1 MKNDSSFVQDQQI
14 TPDNAGLTMLTGL
27 WPFLQPYR
35 WVLFLAILS
44 LLLTAGLNLSLGQG
58 VRLIVDDGFVGGSLS
73 KLNTIL
79 WSFLSVVIL
88 LSLGTFSRFY
98 LVTWLGERVTADIRK
113 AVFNHLITLEPNYF
127 ETNRSGEL
135 MSRLTTDTSVLQ
147 SIIGSS
153 ISFALRSLL
162 LVVGGLFMLLITN
175 PKLTLV
181 VFGALPIII
190 LPVLFF
196 GKRVRTLS
204 RASQDSV
211 ADVGTYAG
219 EILQQIKT
227 VQSYTR
233 EENERNAFAKEVEN
247 AFCVAKQ
254 RIMNR
259 GLLTAL
265 VILFAFSAI
274 GVMVYIGAKDV
285 LLGDMTGGE
294 LAAFMFYAVMVAGG
308 IAAVSEV
315 LGELQRAA
323 GATERLLELLSVTA
337 LISSPDSNG
346 AAAPS
351 ENHPAQD
358 TLSSHSHKKSHNKKN
373 NDSHI
378 EFNNVKFNYPSRP
391 DFFALDNINLA
402 IKQGETIALVGS
414 SGAGKSTL
422 FELLQRF
429 YDPQVG
435 EIKLHNTPLKQLDLH
450 SARRQ
455 MALVPQQPNLFSADV
470 MHNIRY
476 GKPDASDEDVIEAAK
491 AAYAHEFI
499 AQLPNQYH
507 SFLGENGVRLSGGQK
522 QRIVIARAILNDPD
536 ILLLDEATSALDSE
550 SERWV
555 QKALKKLMKNRT
567 TLIIAHRLATVVHAD
582 RIIVMENG
590 HMIAEGSHQQLLV
603 TSPKYQTLATLQF
616 GHQDK

>member
-1 MKNDSSFVQDQQI
+1 MKNDSSAVQDQKT
-14 TPDNAGLTMLTGL
+14 TPDKAGLAMLTGL

-44 LLLTAGLNLSLGQG
+44 LMLTAGLNLSLGQG

-88 LSLGTFSRFY
+88 LSLGTFARFY

-135 MSRLTTDTSVLQ
+135 MSRLTTDTSLLQ

-175 PKLTLV
+175 AKLTLV
-181 VFGALPIII
+181 VFGALPVII

-204 RASQDSV
+204 RASQDSI

-247 AFCVAKQ
+247 AFFVAKQ

-274 GVMVYIGAKDV
+274 GIMVYVGAKDV
-285 LLGDMTGGE
+285 LLGNMSGGE
-294 LAAFMFYAVMVAGG
+294 LAAFIFYAVMVAGG

-323 GATERLLELLSVTA
+323 GATERLLELLSVNA
-337 LISSPDSNG
+337 LIRSPNSNEV
-346 AAAPS
+346 ATLHETDRDKKLS
-351 ENHPAQD
+351 HHTHSDNHIENH
-358 TLSSHSHKKSHNKKN
+358 
-373 NDSHI
+373 NDNHI
-378 EFNNVKFNYPSRP
+378 EFNHVKFSYPSRP
-391 DFFALDNINLA
+391 DFCALDDINLV

-414 SGAGKSTL
+414 SGAGKSTS

-435 EIKLHNTPLKQLDLH
+435 EIRLHNIPLQQLDLH
-450 SARRQ
+450 SARKQ
-455 MALVPQQPNLFSADV
+455 MALVPQQPILFSADV

-476 GKPDASDEDVIEAAK
+476 GKPDASDEEVIAAAK
-491 AAYAHEFI
+491 AAYAHDFI
-499 AQLPNQYH
+499 IQLPDQYH

-522 QRIVIARAILNDPD
+522 QRVVIARAILNDPD

-555 QKALKKLMKNRT
+555 QKALNKLMKNRT

-590 HMIAEGSHQQLLV
+590 RMIAEGSHQQLLIS
-603 TSPKYQTLATLQF
+603 SPKYQTLAALQF

>member
-1 MKNDSSFVQDQQI
+1 MKNDSPYVPDQQA
-14 TPDNAGLTMLTGL
+14 TPNKAGLTMLTGL

-44 LLLTAGLNLSLGQG
+44 LVLTAGLNLSLGQG

-79 WSFLSVVIL
+79 WSFLSIVIL
-88 LSLGTFSRFY
+88 LSLGTFARFY

-175 PKLTLV
+175 AKLTLV

-196 GKRVRTLS
+196 GKRVRKLS

-247 AFCVAKQ
+247 AFFVAKQ

-274 GVMVYIGAKDV
+274 GVMVYVGAKDV
-285 LLGDMTGGE
+285 LLGNMSGGE
-294 LAAFMFYAVMVAGG
+294 LAAFIFYAVMVAGG

-323 GATERLLELLSVTA
+323 GATERLLELLSVSA
-337 LISSPDSNG
+337 LIRSPNSSETDMFHEANRYEILSLD
-346 AAAPS
+346 
-351 ENHPAQD
+351 NH
-358 TLSSHSHKKSHNKKN
+358 SCN
-373 NDSHI
+373 HI
-378 EFNNVKFNYPSRP
+378 EFNNVKFSYPSRP
-391 DFFALDNINLA
+391 DFCALDDINLV

-435 EIKLHNTPLKQLDLH
+435 EIQLHNVSLRQLDLH

-455 MALVPQQPNLFSADV
+455 MALVPQQPILFSADV

-476 GKPDASDEDVIEAAK
+476 GNPDASDEEVIAAAK
-491 AAYAHEFI
+491 AAYAHDFI
-499 AQLPNQYH
+499 IQLPDQYH

-522 QRIVIARAILNDPD
+522 QRVVIARAILNDPD

-555 QKALKKLMKNRT
+555 QKALNKLMKKRT

-590 HMIAEGSHQQLLV
+590 RMIAEGSHQQLLAS
-603 TSPKYQTLATLQF
+603 SPKYQTLAALQF

>member
-1 MKNDSSFVQDQQI
+1 MKNDSPYVPDQQA
-14 TPDNAGLTMLTGL
+14 TPNKAGLTMLTGL

-44 LLLTAGLNLSLGQG
+44 LVLTAGLNLSLGQG

-79 WSFLSVVIL
+79 WSFLSIVIL
-88 LSLGTFSRFY
+88 LSLGTFARFY

-175 PKLTLV
+175 VKLTLV
-181 VFGALPIII
+181 VFAALPIII

-196 GKRVRTLS
+196 GKRVRKLS

-247 AFCVAKQ
+247 AFFVAKQ

-274 GVMVYIGAKDV
+274 GVMVYVGAKDV
-285 LLGDMTGGE
+285 LLGNMSGGE
-294 LAAFMFYAVMVAGG
+294 LAAFIFYAVMVAGG

-323 GATERLLELLSVTA
+323 GATERLLELLSVSA
-337 LISSPDSNG
+337 LIRSPNSSETDMFHEANRYEILSLD
-346 AAAPS
+346 
-351 ENHPAQD
+351 NH
-358 TLSSHSHKKSHNKKN
+358 SCN
-373 NDSHI
+373 HI
-378 EFNNVKFNYPSRP
+378 EFNNVKFSYPSRP
-391 DFFALDNINLA
+391 DFCALDDINLV

-435 EIKLHNTPLKQLDLH
+435 EIQLHNVSLRQLDLH

-455 MALVPQQPNLFSADV
+455 MALVPQQPILFSADV

-476 GKPDASDEDVIEAAK
+476 GNPDASDEEVIAAAK
-491 AAYAHEFI
+491 AAYAHDFI
-499 AQLPNQYH
+499 IQLPDQYH

-522 QRIVIARAILNDPD
+522 QRVVIARAILNDPD

-555 QKALKKLMKNRT
+555 QKALNKLMKKRT

-590 HMIAEGSHQQLLV
+590 RMIAEGSHQQLLAS
-603 TSPKYQTLATLQF
+603 SPKYQTLAALQF

>member
-1 MKNDSSFVQDQQI
+1 MKNDSSAVQDQHI
-14 TPDNAGLTMLTGL
+14 TPNKAGLSMLAGL

-35 WVLFLAILS
+35 WVLLLAILS
-44 LLLTAGLNLSLGQG
+44 LMLTAGLNLSLGQG
-58 VRLIVDDGFVGGSLS
+58 VRLIVDEGFVGGSLS
-73 KLNTIL
+73 KLNIIL

-88 LSLGTFSRFY
+88 LSLGTFARFY

-175 PKLTLV
+175 AKLTLV

-196 GKRVRTLS
+196 GKRVRVLS

-247 AFCVAKQ
+247 AFFVAKK

-274 GVMVYIGAKDV
+274 GVMVYVGAKDV
-285 LLGDMTGGE
+285 LLGNMSGGE
-294 LAAFMFYAVMVAGG
+294 LAAFIFYAVMVAGG

-323 GATERLLELLSVTA
+323 GATERLLELLSVNA
-337 LISSPDSNG
+337 LIRSPN
-346 AAAPS
+346 PH
-351 ENHPAQD
+351 EVD
-358 TLSSHSHKKSHNKKN
+358 TLHEADRDENLSHHNHN
-373 NDSHI
+373 CNHI
-378 EFNNVKFNYPSRP
+378 EFNNVKFSYPSRP
-391 DFFALDNINLA
+391 DFCALDDINLI

-435 EIKLHNTPLKQLDLH
+435 EIRLHNIPLQQLDLH

-455 MALVPQQPNLFSADV
+455 MALVPQQPILFSADV

-476 GKPDASDEDVIEAAK
+476 GKPDASDEEVIAAAK
-491 AAYAHEFI
+491 AAYAHDFI
-499 AQLPNQYH
+499 IQLPNQYH

-522 QRIVIARAILNDPD
+522 QRVVIARAILNDPD

-555 QKALKKLMKNRT
+555 QKALNKLMKKRT
-567 TLIIAHRLATVVHAD
+567 TLIIAHRLATIVHAD

-590 HMIAEGSHQQLLV
+590 RMIAEGSHQQLLAS
-603 TSPKYQTLATLQF
+603 SPNYQTLAALQF

>member
-1 MKNDSSFVQDQQI
+1 
-14 TPDNAGLTMLTGL
+14 MLVGL

-35 WVLFLAILS
+35 WVLLLAVVS

-58 VRLIVDDGFVGGSLS
+58 VRLIVDEGFVGGSLS
-73 KLNTIL
+73 RLNTIL
-79 WSFLSVVIL
+79 WSFLSVVVL
-88 LSLGTFSRFY
+88 LSLGTFARFY

-113 AVFNHLITLEPNYF
+113 AVFSHLITLEPNYF

-162 LVVGGLFMLLITN
+162 LVLGGLVMLLITN
-175 PKLTLV
+175 AKLTIV

-196 GKRVRTLS
+196 GKRVRKLS

-211 ADVGTYAG
+211 ADIGTYAG

-233 EENERNAFAKEVEN
+233 EDNERKAFAEEVEN
-247 AFCVAKQ
+247 AFFVAKQ
-254 RIMNR
+254 RIVNR

-274 GVMVYIGAKDV
+274 GVMVYVGAQDV
-285 LLGDMTGGE
+285 LLGHMSGGE
-294 LAAFMFYAVMVAGG
+294 LAAFIFYAVMVAGG

-323 GATERLLELLSVTA
+323 GATERLLELLAVTA
-337 LISSPDSNG
+337 LIRSPDASDV
-346 AAAPS
+346 AVLPS
-351 ENHPAQD
+351 INQTRHRQAGE
-358 TLSSHSHKKSHNKKN
+358 TEKVT
-373 NDSHI
+373 HI
-378 EFNNVKFNYPSRP
+378 ECRHVSFSYPSRP
-391 DFFALDNINLA
+391 DFLALQDINIT
-402 IKQGETIALVGS
+402 ITQGETIALVGD

-429 YDPQVG
+429 YDPQIG
-435 EIKLHNTPLKQLDLH
+435 DIRFHNIPLRQLDLQ
-450 SARRQ
+450 SARQQ
-455 MALVPQQPNLFSADV
+455 MAMVPQQPILFSADV
-470 MHNIRY
+470 LHNIRY
-476 GKPDASDEDVIEAAK
+476 GKPEASDDEVINAAK
-491 AAYAHEFI
+491 AAYAHDFI
-499 AQLPNQYH
+499 TQLPNQYH

-522 QRIVIARAILNDPD
+522 QRIVIARAILNDPG

-555 QKALKKLMKNRT
+555 QKALNALMSHRT
-567 TLIIAHRLATVVHAD
+567 TLIIAHRLSTVVHAD
-582 RIIVMENG
+582 RILVMEG
-590 HMIAEGSHQQLLV
+590 GQVVAEGSHQQLLLS
-603 TSPKYQTLATLQF
+603 SPKYKALADLQF
-616 GHQDK
+616 GH

>member
-1 MKNDSSFVQDQQI
+1 MKNDSSSAQDQQ
-14 TPDNAGLTMLTGL
+14 TTHNKAGLTMLTGL

-44 LLLTAGLNLSLGQG
+44 LILTAGLNLSLGQG

-79 WSFLSVVIL
+79 WSFLSVVIV
-88 LSLGTFSRFY
+88 LSLGTFARFY

-175 PKLTLV
+175 AKLTLV

-233 EENERNAFAKEVEN
+233 EENERTAFAKEVEN
-247 AFCVAKQ
+247 AFSVAKQ

-274 GVMVYIGAKDV
+274 GVMVYMGAKDV
-285 LLGDMTGGE
+285 LLGNMSGGE
-294 LAAFMFYAVMVAGG
+294 LAAFIFYAVMVAGG

-323 GATERLLELLSVTA
+323 GATERLLELLSVNP
-337 LISSPDSNG
+337 LICSPDSTKIVTT
-346 AAAPS
+346 S
-351 ENHPAQD
+351 EVDRIKSSLSKVKQSNHN
-358 TLSSHSHKKSHNKKN
+358 HR
-373 NDSHI
+373 HI
-378 EFNNVKFNYPSRP
+378 EFNHVTFSYPSRP
-391 DFFALDNINLA
+391 KFSALDDINLA
-402 IKQGETIALVGS
+402 INQGETIAVVGS

-435 EIKLHNTPLKQLDLH
+435 EIQLHNTPLQQLDLH

-455 MALVPQQPNLFSADV
+455 MALVPQQPILFSADV

-476 GKPDASDEDVIEAAK
+476 GKPDATDEEVIAAAK
-491 AAYAHEFI
+491 AAYAHDFI
-499 AQLPNQYH
+499 IQLPHQYH

-555 QKALKKLMKNRT
+555 QKALNKLMKNRT

-590 HMIAEGSHQQLLV
+590 RMIAKGSHQELLAS
-603 TSPKYQTLATLQF
+603 SPKYQTLAALQF

>member
-1 MKNDSSFVQDQQI
+1 
-14 TPDNAGLTMLTGL
+14 
-27 WPFLQPYR
+27 
-35 WVLFLAILS
+35 
-44 LLLTAGLNLSLGQG
+44 LL
-58 VRLIVDDGFVGGSLS
+58 V
-73 KLNTIL
+73 
-79 WSFLSVVIL
+79 
-88 LSLGTFSRFY
+88 
-98 LVTWLGERVTADIRK
+98 
-113 AVFNHLITLEPNYF
+113 
-127 ETNRSGEL
+127 
-135 MSRLTTDTSVLQ
+135 
-147 SIIGSS
+147 
-153 ISFALRSLL
+153 
-162 LVVGGLFMLLITN
+162 VVGGLFMLLITN
-175 PKLTLV
+175 VKLTLV
-181 VFGALPIII
+181 VFAALPIII

-196 GKRVRTLS
+196 GKRVRKLS

-247 AFCVAKQ
+247 AFFVAKQ

-274 GVMVYIGAKDV
+274 GVMVYVGAKDV
-285 LLGDMTGGE
+285 LLGNMSGGE
-294 LAAFMFYAVMVAGG
+294 LAAFIFYAVMVAGG

-323 GATERLLELLSVTA
+323 GATERLLELLSVSA
-337 LISSPDSNG
+337 LIRSPNSSETDMFHEANRYEILSLD
-346 AAAPS
+346 
-351 ENHPAQD
+351 NH
-358 TLSSHSHKKSHNKKN
+358 SCN
-373 NDSHI
+373 HI
-378 EFNNVKFNYPSRP
+378 EFNNVKFSYPSRP
-391 DFFALDNINLA
+391 DFCALDDINLV

-435 EIKLHNTPLKQLDLH
+435 EIQLHNVSLRQLDLH

-455 MALVPQQPNLFSADV
+455 MALVPQQPILFSADV

-476 GKPDASDEDVIEAAK
+476 GNPDASDEEVIAAAK
-491 AAYAHEFI
+491 AAYAHDFI
-499 AQLPNQYH
+499 IQLPDQYH

-522 QRIVIARAILNDPD
+522 QRVVIARAILNDPD

-555 QKALKKLMKNRT
+555 QKALNKLMKKRT

-590 HMIAEGSHQQLLV
+590 RMIAEGSHQQLLAS
-603 TSPKYQTLATLQF
+603 SPKYQTLAALQF

>member
-1 MKNDSSFVQDQQI
+1 MKNHSSSVQDPQPTLNQ
-14 TPDNAGLTMLTGL
+14 AGLAMLTGL

-35 WVLFLAILS
+35 WVLLLAILS
-44 LLLTAGLNLSLGQG
+44 LMLTAGLNLSLGQG
-58 VRLIVDDGFVGGSLS
+58 IRLIVDDGFVGGSLS

-88 LSLGTFSRFY
+88 LSLGTFARFY

-113 AVFNHLITLEPNYF
+113 AVFNHLITIEPNYF

-135 MSRLTTDTSVLQ
+135 ISRLTTDTSVLQ

-175 PKLTLV
+175 AKLTLV

-196 GKRVRTLS
+196 GKRVRALS

-247 AFCVAKQ
+247 AFFVAKQ

-274 GVMVYIGAKDV
+274 GVMVYVGAKDV
-285 LLGDMTGGE
+285 LLGNMSGGE
-294 LAAFMFYAVMVAGG
+294 LAAFIFYAVMVAGG

-323 GATERLLELLSVTA
+323 GATERLLELLSVKP
-337 LISSPDSNG
+337 LIRSPDANQV
-346 AAAPS
+346 ATLP
-351 ENHPAQD
+351 ETDRD
-358 TLSSHSHKKSHNKKN
+358 TNKLSVHYHHF
-373 NDSHI
+373 SHI
-378 EFNNVKFNYPSRP
+378 EFTNVSFSYPSRP
-391 DFFALDNINLA
+391 DFCALDDINLI

-435 EIKLHNTPLKQLDLH
+435 EIQLHNIPLPQLELPF
-450 SARRQ
+450 ARRQ
-455 MALVPQQPNLFSADV
+455 MALVPQQPILFSADV

-476 GKPDASDEDVIEAAK
+476 GKPDASDKDVMEAAK
-491 AAYAHEFI
+491 AAYAHDFI
-499 AQLPNQYH
+499 MQLPNQYH

-522 QRIVIARAILNDPD
+522 QRIVIARAILHDPD

-555 QKALKKLMKNRT
+555 QKALNKLLKNRT

-590 HMIAEGSHQQLLV
+590 RMIAEGSHQQLLIS
-603 TSPKYQTLATLQF
+603 SPKYQTLAALQF

>member
-1 MKNDSSFVQDQQI
+1 MKNDSSSVQDQQT
-14 TPDNAGLTMLTGL
+14 TPNKAGLTMLTGL

-44 LLLTAGLNLSLGQG
+44 LILTAGLNLSLGQG

-88 LSLGTFSRFY
+88 LSLGTFARFY

-175 PKLTLV
+175 AKLTLV

-196 GKRVRTLS
+196 GKRVRVLS

-247 AFCVAKQ
+247 AFFVAKQ

-274 GVMVYIGAKDV
+274 GVMVYVGAKDV
-285 LLGDMTGGE
+285 LLGNMSGGE
-294 LAAFMFYAVMVAGG
+294 LAAFIFYAVMVAGG

-323 GATERLLELLSVTA
+323 GATERLLELLSVNA
-337 LISSPDSNG
+337 LIHSPNSHEVDILHEADRDEKLSHH
-346 AAAPS
+346 
-351 ENHPAQD
+351 NH
-358 TLSSHSHKKSHNKKN
+358 NCN
-373 NDSHI
+373 HI
-378 EFNNVKFNYPSRP
+378 EFNNVKFSYPSRP
-391 DFFALDNINLA
+391 EFCALDDINLI

-429 YDPQVG
+429 YDPQIG
-435 EIKLHNTPLKQLDLH
+435 EIQLHNISLRQLDLH

-455 MALVPQQPNLFSADV
+455 MALVPQQPILFSADV

-476 GKPDASDEDVIEAAK
+476 GKPDASDEEDISAAK
-491 AAYAHEFI
+491 AAYAHDFI
-499 AQLPNQYH
+499 IQLPDQYH

-522 QRIVIARAILNDPD
+522 QRVVIARAILNDPD

-555 QKALKKLMKNRT
+555 QKALNKLMKKRT

-590 HMIAEGSHQQLLV
+590 RMIAEGSHQQLLAS
-603 TSPKYQTLATLQF
+603 SPKYQTLAALQF

>member
-1 MKNDSSFVQDQQI
+1 MKNDSFSVHDRQTTSDK
-14 TPDNAGLTMLTGL
+14 AGLAMLTGL

-44 LLLTAGLNLSLGQG
+44 LILTAGLNLSLGQG

-73 KLNTIL
+73 KLNTVL
-79 WSFLSVVIL
+79 WSFLTVVIL
-88 LSLGTFSRFY
+88 LSLGTFARFY

-175 PKLTLV
+175 AKLTLV

-196 GKRVRTLS
+196 GKRVRKLS

-247 AFCVAKQ
+247 AFFVAKQ

-274 GVMVYIGAKDV
+274 GVMVYVGAKDV
-285 LLGDMTGGE
+285 LLGNMSGGE
-294 LAAFMFYAVMVAGG
+294 LAAFIFYAVMVAGG

-323 GATERLLELLSVTA
+323 GATERLLELLSVNA
-337 LISSPDSNG
+337 LIRSPDANKVATLHETDRDEELSHHNHNG
-346 AAAPS
+346 
-351 ENHPAQD
+351 N
-358 TLSSHSHKKSHNKKN
+358 
-373 NDSHI
+373 HI
-378 EFNNVKFNYPSRP
+378 EFNNVKFSYPSRP
-391 DFFALDNINLA
+391 DFCALDDINLV
-402 IKQGETIALVGS
+402 IQQGETIALVGS

-429 YDPQVG
+429 YDPQIG
-435 EIKLHNTPLKQLDLH
+435 EIQLHNVPLQQLDLH

-455 MALVPQQPNLFSADV
+455 MALVPQQPILFSADV

-476 GKPDASDEDVIEAAK
+476 GKPDASDEEVIAAAK
-491 AAYAHEFI
+491 AAYAHDFI
-499 AQLPNQYH
+499 IQLPDQYH

-522 QRIVIARAILNDPD
+522 QRVVIARAILNDPD

-555 QKALKKLMKNRT
+555 QKALNKLMKKRT

-590 HMIAEGSHQQLLV
+590 RMIAEGSHQQLLIS
-603 TSPKYQTLATLQF
+603 SPKYQTLAALQF

>member
-1 MKNDSSFVQDQQI
+1 
-14 TPDNAGLTMLTGL
+14 
-27 WPFLQPYR
+27 
-35 WVLFLAILS
+35 
-44 LLLTAGLNLSLGQG
+44 
-58 VRLIVDDGFVGGSLS
+58 
-73 KLNTIL
+73 
-79 WSFLSVVIL
+79 
-88 LSLGTFSRFY
+88 
-98 LVTWLGERVTADIRK
+98 
-113 AVFNHLITLEPNYF
+113 
-127 ETNRSGEL
+127 
-135 MSRLTTDTSVLQ
+135 
-147 SIIGSS
+147 
-153 ISFALRSLL
+153 
-162 LVVGGLFMLLITN
+162 
-175 PKLTLV
+175 LTLV
-181 VFGALPIII
+181 VFGALHIII

-227 VQSYTR
+227 EQSYTR

-247 AFCVAKQ
+247 AFFVAKQ

-274 GVMVYIGAKDV
+274 GVMVYMGAKDV
-285 LLGDMTGGE
+285 LLGSMSGGE
-294 LAAFMFYAVMVAGG
+294 LAAFIFYAVMVAGG

-323 GATERLLELLSVTA
+323 GATERLLELLSVKP
-337 LISSPDSNG
+337 LIRSPDSTEM
-346 AAAPS
+346 AAS
-351 ENHPAQD
+351 S
-358 TLSSHSHKKSHNKKN
+358 TLDQATKNQAKNKSPDHHHYN
-373 NDSHI
+373 HI
-378 EFNNVKFNYPSRP
+378 EFNHVSFSYPSRP
-391 DFFALDNINLA
+391 NFWALDEINLI

-422 FELLQRF
+422 YELLQRF

-435 EIKLHNTPLKQLDLH
+435 EIQFHNIPLQQLDLH

-455 MALVPQQPNLFSADV
+455 MALVPQQPILFSADV

-476 GKPDASDEDVIEAAK
+476 GKPDASDEDVIAAAK
-491 AAYAHEFI
+491 AAYAHDFI
-499 AQLPNQYH
+499 IQLPNQYH

-555 QKALKKLMKNRT
+555 QKALHKLMKNRT

-590 HMIAEGSHQQLLV
+590 RMIAEGSHQQLLIS
-603 TSPKYQTLATLQF
+603 SPKYQTLAALQF

>member
-1 MKNDSSFVQDQQI
+1 MKNDSFPVPDQQA
-14 TPDNAGLTMLTGL
+14 TPNQAGLTMLTGL

-35 WVLFLAILS
+35 WVLLLAVLS

-88 LSLGTFSRFY
+88 LSLGTFARFY

-175 PKLTLV
+175 AKLTLV
-181 VFGALPIII
+181 VFGALPVII

-196 GKRVRTLS
+196 GKRVRALS

-233 EENERNAFAKEVEN
+233 EENERNAFAKEVEK
-247 AFCVAKQ
+247 AFFVAKQ

-259 GLLTAL
+259 GLLTAV

-274 GVMVYIGAKDV
+274 GVMVYVGAKDV
-285 LLGDMTGGE
+285 LLGNMSGGE
-294 LAAFMFYAVMVAGG
+294 LAAFIFYAVMVAGG

-323 GATERLLELLSVTA
+323 GATERLLELLSVKP
-337 LISSPDSNG
+337 LIRSPDSSEV
-346 AAAPS
+346 AACPESNRAV
-351 ENHPAQD
+351 NK
-358 TLSSHSHKKSHNKKN
+358 LSKH
-373 NDSHI
+373 SHI
-378 EFNNVKFNYPSRP
+378 EFNHVSFSYPSRP
-391 DFFALDNINLA
+391 GFCALDDINLI
-402 IKQGETIALVGS
+402 IKQGETVALVGS

-435 EIKLHNTPLKQLDLH
+435 EIQFHNMPLQQLDLH

-455 MALVPQQPNLFSADV
+455 MALVPQQPILFSADV

-491 AAYAHEFI
+491 AAYAHDFI
-499 AQLPNQYH
+499 MQLPNQYR

-555 QKALKKLMKNRT
+555 QKALNKLMKNRT

-582 RIIVMENG
+582 RIIVMEAG
-590 HMIAEGSHQQLLV
+590 RMMAEGSHQQLLI
-603 TSPKYQTLATLQF
+603 SSSKYQTLAALQF